1 MKYQTI
7 SLKQFFSCEIRSLLC
22 SHSNGDIFTCENN
35 NNVIFTC
42 EDIMFSRESSPSI
55 SLVFI

>member
-7 SLKQFFSCEIRSLLC
+7 SLFTAKGAMYLC
-22 SHSNGDIFTCENN
+22 NHSNGDLFMCED
-35 NNVIFTC
+35 NVIFTC
-42 EDIMFSRESSPSI
+42 EDIMFLRESSPGI

>member
-7 SLKQFFSCEIRSLLC
+7 SLTQFYPAKGAIYNVAIATVIFS
-22 SHSNGDIFTCENN
+22 H
-35 NNVIFTC
+35 VKFTC
-42 EDIMFSRESSPSI
+42 EDIMFSRESSPGI